1 MMKIYTYHKSRSIRV
16 TWTAELLELEYEC
29 IFFDVMN
36 KNENNPSI
44 TMKVPALVDGDLVL
58 FESSA
63 ICTYLSE
70 KYGSNLLSPINI
82 DEKAVVNQWLAFI
95 ISELES
101 PLWTI
106 LKHSIFLPESKKVV
120 DIIPIAKED
129 YLSSI
134 EVLSCALNENIYI
147 ANNKFS
153 IADIFLFQTTQWA
166 LNLGLKIP
174 QNVITHHDSLKSSPA
189 YLKAV
194 AKENETFKADTANN

>member
-1 MMKIYTYHKSRSIRV
+1 MKIYTYPKSRSLRV
-16 TWTAELLELEYEC
+16 TWTAEVLGLEYKC

-36 KNENNPSI
+36 KNKDNPSI
-44 TMKVPALVDGDLVL
+44 TMKVPSIVDGDLVL

-70 KYGSNLLSPINI
+70 KYSNNLLSPIDTN
-82 DEKAVVNQWLAFI
+82 EKAVVNQWLAFI
-95 ISELES
+95 INELES
-101 PLWTI
+101 PLWSI
-106 LKHSIFLPESKKVV
+106 LKHSMFLPESKKVV

-134 EVLSCALNENIYI
+134 EVLSSALNGNTYI

-166 LNLGLKIP
+166 LNLEFKIP
-174 QNVITHHDSLKSSPA
+174 QNVISHYNNLKSSPA
-189 YLKAV
+189 YLNAV
-194 AKENETFKADTANN
+194 AKENEAMKVVAGS

>member
-1 MMKIYTYHKSRSIRV
+1 MKIYTYPKSRSIRV
-16 TWTAELLELEYEC
+16 TWTAELLGLEYKC

-44 TMKVPALVDGDLVL
+44 TMKVPAFVDGNLVL

-70 KYGSNLLSPINI
+70 KYGSNLLSPIDI
-82 DEKAVVNQWLAFI
+82 DEKAIVNQWLAFI

-106 LKHSIFLPESKKVV
+106 LKHSMFLPESKKVV

-134 EVLSCALNENIYI
+134 EVLSSALDGNTYI

-166 LNLGLKIP
+166 LNLGFKAP
-174 QNVITHHDSLKSSPA
+174 QNVINHYDNLKSSSA

-194 AKENETFKADTANN
+194 AKENEAMKGGADS

>member
-1 MMKIYTYHKSRSIRV
+1 M
-16 TWTAELLELEYEC
+16 
-29 IFFDVMN
+29 MN
-36 KNENNPSI
+36 KNENNPRM

-70 KYGSNLLSPINI
+70 KYGANLLSPVDINR
-82 DEKAVVNQWLAFI
+82 KAIVNQWLAFI
-95 ISELES
+95 INELES

-106 LKHSIFLPESKKVV
+106 LRHSMFLPESKKVIN
-120 DIIPIAKED
+120 IIPIAKED

-134 EVLSCALNENIYI
+134 EVLSAALNKNVYI
-147 ANNKFS
+147 ANNKLS

-166 LNLGLKIP
+166 LNIGFKIP
-174 QNVITHHDSLKSSPA
+174 QNVVTHHDNLKSNPT

-194 AKENETFKADTANN
+194 AKENEAASKSIF

>member
-1 MMKIYTYHKSRSIRV
+1 MMKIYTYPKSRSIRV
-16 TWTAELLELEYEC
+16 TWTAELLELEYKC

-82 DEKAVVNQWLAFI
+82 NEKAVVNQWLAFI

-134 EVLSCALNENIYI
+134 EVLSCALNENVYI

-166 LNLGLKIP
+166 LNLGFKIP
-174 QNVITHHDSLKSSPA
+174 QNVITHHDNLKSSPA

-194 AKENETFKADTANN
+194 VKESKAMKTGTSS

>member
-1 MMKIYTYHKSRSIRV
+1 MKIYTYPKSRSIRV
-16 TWTAELLELEYEC
+16 TWTAELLELEYKC

-70 KYGSNLLSPINI
+70 KYGDNLLSPLDIN
-82 DEKAVVNQWLAFI
+82 EKAIVNQWLAFI

-106 LKHSIFLPESKKVV
+106 LRHSMFLPESKKVV

-134 EVLSCALNENIYI
+134 EVLSAALNRNVYI
-147 ANNKFS
+147 ANNQFS

-166 LNLGLKIP
+166 LNLGFKIP
-174 QNVITHHDSLKSSPA
+174 QNVIAHHDNLKSSPA

>member
-1 MMKIYTYHKSRSIRV
+1 MMKIYTYPKSRSIRV
-16 TWTAELLELEYEC
+16 TWTAELLGLEYKC

-36 KNENNPSI
+36 KNGNNPSM
-44 TMKVPALVDGDLVL
+44 TMKVPVLVDDDLVL

-70 KYGSNLLSPINI
+70 KYGANLLSPLDIN
-82 DEKAVVNQWLAFI
+82 EKAIMNQWLAFI
-95 ISELES
+95 INELES

-106 LKHSIFLPESKKVV
+106 LKHSMFLPESKRVV
-120 DIIPIAKED
+120 DIISIAKEE

-134 EVLSCALNENIYI
+134 EVLSSALNRNLFI

-174 QNVITHHDSLKSSPA
+174 QNLINHHDNLKSSPD
-189 YLKAV
+189 YLNAV
-194 AKENETFKADTANN
+194 AKQNEAMKAAAGS

>member
-1 MMKIYTYHKSRSIRV
+1 MMKIYTYPKSRSIRV
-16 TWTAELLELEYEC
+16 TWTAELLELEYKC

-36 KNENNPSI
+36 KNENNPSM

-70 KYGSNLLSPINI
+70 NYGANLLSPVGIN
-82 DEKAVVNQWLAFI
+82 EKAIVNQWLAFI
-95 ISELES
+95 INELES

-106 LKHSIFLPESKKVV
+106 LRHSMFLPESKKVV

-134 EVLSCALNENIYI
+134 GVLSTALNKNVYI

-166 LNLGLKIP
+166 LNLGFKIP
-174 QNVITHHDSLKSSPA
+174 QNVATHHDNLKSSPA

-194 AKENETFKADTANN
+194 AKENEAASKSIF